1 MDAILA
7 KIGSIGLVPVI
18 KLDSAD
24 KAPGLGR
31 ALVAGGLPVA
41 EITFRTKAAA
51 DSIRALRAE
60 VPGLLVGAGTVLNLA
75 QARSALEAG
84 ASFIV
89 SPGFDEAVVDF
100 CLERGLPVL
109 PGVTGPDGIM
119 RGLAKGLEVLKFF
132 PAEAA
137 GGLPLV
143 EALAGPFPAVSFVPT
158 GGIDAKNLGAWARRP
173 NVLAIGGSFM
183 APGALIE
190 AEDWPGIEAL
200 CREALLALHGFSF
213 AHVGING
220 SDEAECGL
228 AVTLLS
234 TLFGI
239 AGREGAS
246 SVMCEGI
253 EVTKRP
259 FPGAHGH
266 LAIRCND
273 VERAVA
279 RLEGLGVKAL
289 GETAKTEKGRIKAV
303 YLDRELL
310 GFSIHLLRA

>member
-137 GGLPLV
+137 GGVKMLKS
-143 EALAGPFPAVSFVPT
+143 LAGPYAHT
-158 GGIDAKNLGAWARRP
+158 GVRFIPLGGVNAANMATYLALP
-173 NVLAIGGSFM
+173 GVAAIGGSWM
-183 APGALIE
+183 VERNLIV
-190 AEDWPGIEAL
+190 ARDWTQIGTL
-200 CREALLALHGFSF
+200 TREALAQ
-213 AHVGING
+213 A
-220 SDEAECGL
+220 
-228 AVTLLS
+228 
-234 TLFGI
+234 
-239 AGREGAS
+239 
-246 SVMCEGI
+246 
-253 EVTKRP
+253 
-259 FPGAHGH
+259 
-266 LAIRCND
+266 
-273 VERAVA
+273 
-279 RLEGLGVKAL
+279 
-289 GETAKTEKGRIKAV
+289 KAV
-303 YLDRELL
+303 
-310 GFSIHLLRA
+310 